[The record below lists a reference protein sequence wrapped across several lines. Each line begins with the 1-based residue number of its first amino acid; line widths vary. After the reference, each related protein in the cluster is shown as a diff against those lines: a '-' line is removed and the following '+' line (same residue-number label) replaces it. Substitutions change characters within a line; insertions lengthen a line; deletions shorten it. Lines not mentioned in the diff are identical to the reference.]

1 MLVAL
6 SGTSFFLFWALYQSL
21 TYYVVGVL
29 QRATDA
35 LEQMKQQGV
44 QPNLLTYTTLIHGWA
59 SASYPEK
66 ALACYDDM
74 KATGL
79 RPDKAL
85 YHCIMT
91 SLLSRAAVARELVF
105 DGVVRVT
112 NEMVDQGI
120 CVDLAT
126 AKHWQK
132 FLVKA
137 ERQPGELVS
146 TVRKI
151 YPPGTCHPVL
161 SHACCNFIP

>member
-1 MLVAL
+1 MPVAGLPIDTDQLKDEATPLLMLVAL
-6 SGTSFFLFWALYQSL
+6 LRASFFLFWALYQSL

-79 RPDKAL
+79 RPD
-85 YHCIMT
+85 IT
-91 SLLSRAAVARELVF
+91 
-105 DGVVRVT
+105 
-112 NEMVDQGI
+112 
-120 CVDLAT
+120 
-126 AKHWQK
+126 
-132 FLVKA
+132 
-137 ERQPGELVS
+137 VS
-146 TVRKI
+146 
-151 YPPGTCHPVL
+151 
-161 SHACCNFIP
+161 